1 VEIREVSILGEV
13 AQSLIAIL
21 DEELFA
27 EYSPEDHHTVDFE
40 PFHREG
46 GIFVVAF
53 DEETPVACGALRPLD
68 EESIEVKRMFVVP
81 SHRGRGVSRAVLAF
95 LEDKARSLGFRRL
108 LLETGD
114 VQHAAIGL
122 YSSAGFERV
131 EPFGEYDGARSVCF
145 GKTL

>member
-1 VEIREVSILGEV
+1 MEIREVSILGEV

>member
-1 VEIREVSILGEV
+1 MQIREVSILSEI
-13 AQSLIAIL
+13 AQSLIALL
-21 DEELFA
+21 DEELSV
-27 EYSPEDHHTVDFE
+27 EYAPEDHHTVDFE

-46 GIFVVAF
+46 GVFVVAF
-53 DEETPVACGALRPLD
+53 DGETPVACAALRPLD

-81 SHRGRGVSRAVLAF
+81 SYRGRGVSRKVLAF
-95 LEDKARSLGFRRL
+95 LEDKARLLGFRRL